1 MRWLKKLQDIS
12 RRPRRT
18 IVFTLDRDGGLVV
31 SRSALVRSKL
41 MDRQLKAAE
50 LLHEKDQ
57 QELIVAQTNE

>member
-18 IVFTLDRDGGLVV
+18 VVFTLDRDGGLVV